1 VKSRLQNASFLL
13 KVTRCYTLVLLY
25 DIILRSCCYPTT
37 RRFFGDHS
45 RLPPAPPNHTSHQYL
60 DTEPSASIKMT
71 ATHGGLSVSLI
82 AHITV
87 GGIAGLLVLMVL
99 IAWILDLPKR
109 YRQRKSTTI
118 MKEEKW
124 YKSAGMN

>member
-1 VKSRLQNASFLL
+1 
-13 KVTRCYTLVLLY
+13 
-25 DIILRSCCYPTT
+25 
-37 RRFFGDHS
+37 
-45 RLPPAPPNHTSHQYL
+45 
-60 DTEPSASIKMT
+60 MT

-82 AHITV
+82 ALITV